1 MCPVLEELSRR
12 GMVVSR
18 ISEERVVFGGM
29 VMCHASNWALM
40 EERAIRVA
48 SPNQRHVSTTS
59 GRMMCS
65 GVGGEVKRRRGQR

>member
-1 MCPVLEELSRR
+1 MRPALEELSRR
-12 GMVVSR
+12 GMVVSWM
-18 ISEERVVFGGM
+18 SEERVLLGGM

-48 SPNQRHVSTTS
+48 SRNQRHVSTMS

-65 GVGGEVKRRRGQR
+65 GVGGEGKRGRGQR